1 MRERHEH
8 KYSFGTEEKEEENNT
23 TNVVVVS
30 RNDGGGGGLNSIS
43 GEEKRLETR
52 LLLFLWL
59 DVLFVVFHFMA
70 TMFLLMHWMRWGA
83 SPKWMVVVSNICCS
97 CGAPRRSYETTTGIS
112 REC

>member
-8 KYSFGTEEKEEENNT
+8 KYSFGTEKKEEENNT
-23 TNVVVVS
+23 TNVVVS

-43 GEEKRLETR
+43 EEEKRLETR
-52 LLLFLWL
+52 LILFLWL

-83 SPKWMVVVSNICCS
+83 SQLQMDGGCLEYLLFLRGPK
-97 CGAPRRSYETTTGIS
+97 E
-112 REC
+112 EL

>member
-8 KYSFGTEEKEEENNT
+8 KYSFGKEEENNT

-30 RNDGGGGGLNSIS
+30 INDGGGGGLNSIS
-43 GEEKRLETR
+43 EEEKRLETR

-83 SPKWMVVVSNICCS
+83 SQLQMDGGFLEYLLFLRGPK
-97 CGAPRRSYETTTGIS
+97 E
-112 REC
+112 EL